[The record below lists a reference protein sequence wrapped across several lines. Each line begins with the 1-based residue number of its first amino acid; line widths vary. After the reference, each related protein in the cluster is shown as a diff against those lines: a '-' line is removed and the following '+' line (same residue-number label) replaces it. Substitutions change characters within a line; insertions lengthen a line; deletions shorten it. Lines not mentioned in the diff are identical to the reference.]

1 MTRSPDAGSGGNSSG
16 AADWGRKNPDINE
29 TAGLSVHGFPMKG
42 MPMTDIDWPRRA
54 GLSGALDEAAIVAI
68 TDRAGQILYCNQK
81 FADVSGYSREELVGQ
96 NHRLVNS
103 GHHPR
108 AFFQAL
114 YRTIASGGVWRGTIQ
129 NRNKNGEM
137 YWVDT
142 TIVPNLGEDGRPETY
157 TAIRFEVSDHVRA
170 LKALEIA
177 QEETRR
183 AAQVR
188 DRFFANISH
197 EVRTPLNA
205 VLGLASALAHTTLTE
220 RQTQMLSLITGAGDS
235 LRRVLDDMLDLSKMQ
250 AGQFRLVPAPFD
262 LRADMAAVVEMR
274 AATAEERDVTL
285 SVSFS
290 EAAKGRV
297 LGDGVRITQIVSNLV
312 SNAVKFTPQGAVD
325 VRVDLTSGA
334 EGERL
339 RIEVQDTGI
348 GFDPETAQRLFN
360 PFVQADDTI
369 SREFGGTGLGLSI
382 CRSLAELMGG
392 EISARSAP
400 GEGSLFTVVLPIQ
413 RLGAAADAAPDAGAE
428 ATAGALRV
436 LVVEDNPANQM
447 VVRCLLEPLGFEI
460 VTADDGR
467 QGVDQFMRERYDMI
481 LMDMQM
487 PVMDGLTAI
496 GLIRAHEAAQRLAR
510 TPIVM
515 LTANT
520 TDTHQQR
527 AMQAGADALVAKPVT
542 LEILLDGLNQGMAA
556 AEAWHGEARAAA

>member
-1 MTRSPDAGSGGNSSG
+1 
-16 AADWGRKNPDINE
+16 
-29 TAGLSVHGFPMKG
+29 
-42 MPMTDIDWPRRA
+42 MTDIDWPRRA

-68 TDRAGQILYCNQK
+68 TDRTGQILYCNQK
-81 FADVSGYSREELVGQ
+81 FVDVSGYSRAELIGQ

-108 AFFQAL
+108 AFFQTL
-114 YRTIASGGVWRGTIQ
+114 YRAIAAGEVWRGTIQ
-129 NRNKNGEM
+129 NRNKNGRL

-142 TIVPNLGEDGRPETY
+142 TIVPNLDEDGRPETY

-177 QEETRR
+177 QDEARR

-220 RQTQMLSLITGAGDS
+220 RQAQMLSLITGAGDA

-250 AGQFRLVPAPFD
+250 AGQFRLAPAPFD
-262 LRADMAAVVEMR
+262 LRADIAAVVEMR
-274 AATAEERDVTL
+274 MATAEQGDVAL
-285 SVSFS
+285 SVAFS
-290 EAAKGRV
+290 ETADGRV
-297 LGDGVRITQIVSNLV
+297 TGDGVRITQIVSNLV
-312 SNAVKFTPQGAVD
+312 SNAVKFTPTGRIE
-325 VRVDLTSGA
+325 VRVDLIDGDD
-334 EGERL
+334 GDRL
-339 RIEVQDTGI
+339 WIEVQDTGI
-348 GFDPETAQRLFN
+348 GFDPEAGARLFN

-392 EISARSAP
+392 EISARSTP
-400 GEGSLFTVVLPIQ
+400 GEGSVFTVILPIE
-413 RLGAAADAAPDAGAE
+413 RLEKALDVADDDSGAQVAE
-428 ATAGALRV
+428 RSLRI
-436 LVVEDNPANQM
+436 LLVEDNAANQM
-447 VVRCLLEPLGFEI
+447 VVRCLLEPIGFDI
-460 VTADDGR
+460 VTADNG
-467 QGVDQFMRERYDMI
+467 QEGVDQFERGGFDMI

-496 GLIRAHEAAQRLAR
+496 SLIRKSEAQRRLAR

-520 TDTHQQR
+520 TDAHHER
-527 AMQAGADALVAKPVT
+527 AREAGADALVAKPVT
-542 LEILLDGLNQGMAA
+542 LEILMEGLKQGMSA
-556 AEAWHGEARAAA
+556 AELCLQTEIAA

>member
-1 MTRSPDAGSGGNSSG
+1 
-16 AADWGRKNPDINE
+16 
-29 TAGLSVHGFPMKG
+29 
-42 MPMTDIDWPRRA
+42 MTDIDWPRRA

-81 FADVSGYSREELVGQ
+81 FADVSGYSCDELVGQ

-108 AFFQAL
+108 EFFKDL
-114 YRTIASGGVWRGTIQ
+114 YRTISGGAVWRGTIQ
-129 NRNKNGEM
+129 NRNKNGEL

-142 TIVPNLGEDGRPETY
+142 TIVPNPGVDGRPETY

-177 QEETRR
+177 QDEARR

-220 RQTQMLSLITGAGDS
+220 RQTQMLSLITGAGDA

-250 AGQFRLVPAPFD
+250 AGEFRLAPAPFD
-262 LRADMAAVVEMR
+262 LRADIAAVVEMR
-274 AATAEERDVTL
+274 TATAEQADVALAIT
-285 SVSFS
+285 FS
-290 EAAKGRV
+290 DAARGRV
-297 LGDGVRITQIVSNLV
+297 MGDGVRITQIVSNLV
-312 SNAVKFTPQGAVD
+312 SNAVKFTPAGTVE
-325 VRVDLTSGA
+325 VRVDLASDRG
-334 EGERL
+334 GDRL
-339 RIEVQDTGI
+339 RIEVEDTGI
-348 GFDPETAQRLFN
+348 GFDPEAAARLFK

-392 EISARSAP
+392 EISARSTP
-400 GEGSLFTVVLPIQ
+400 GVGSLFTVVLPIEKLDEASEAHGADVGEEIGAQ
-413 RLGAAADAAPDAGAE
+413 RIL
-428 ATAGALRV
+428 L
-436 LVVEDNPANQM
+436 VEDNPANQM
-447 VVRCLLEPLGFEI
+447 VVRCLLEPLGFE
-460 VTADDGR
+460 VVAADNGR
-467 QGVDQFMRERYDMI
+467 EGVDRFQGGRFDMI

-496 GLIRAHEAAQRLAR
+496 GLIRAHEAIHCQDR
-510 TPIVM
+510 TPLVM

-520 TDTHQQR
+520 TEAHHRR
-527 AMQAGADALVAKPVT
+527 AMLAGADALVAKPVT
-542 LEILLDGLNQGMAA
+542 LEILLEGLDRGLTA
-556 AEAWHGEARAAA
+556 AENWRLAARAA

>member
-1 MTRSPDAGSGGNSSG
+1 MSGHGS
-16 AADWGRKNPDINE
+16 
-29 TAGLSVHGFPMKG
+29 LSKG
-42 MPMTDIDWPRRA
+42 MHMTDIDWPRRA
-54 GLSGALDEAAIVAI
+54 GLSSALDEAAIVAI

-81 FADVSGYSREELVGQ
+81 FVDVSGYSRDELVGQ

-108 AFFQAL
+108 EYFQTL
-114 YRTIASGGVWRGTIQ
+114 YRTIASGAVWRGTIQ
-129 NRNKNGEM
+129 NRNKNGQI

-142 TIVPNLGEDGRPETY
+142 TIAPNLGEDGRPETY

-177 QEETRR
+177 QEEARR

-188 DRFFANISH
+188 DRFFANVSH

-205 VLGLASALAHTTLTE
+205 VLGLASALAHTSLTD
-220 RQTQMLSLITGAGDS
+220 RQTQMLALITGAGDA

-250 AGQFRLVPAPFD
+250 AGQFRLAPAPFD
-262 LRADMAAVVEMR
+262 LRADIAAVVEMR
-274 AATAEERDVTL
+274 LATAEQRDVAL
-285 SVSFS
+285 SVRFS
-290 EAAKGRV
+290 DAASGQV

-312 SNAVKFTPQGAVD
+312 SNAVKFTPVGSVD
-325 VRVDLTSGA
+325 VRVDLTSGSD
-334 EGERL
+334 GERL
-339 RIEVQDTGI
+339 HIEVQDTGI
-348 GFDPETAQRLFN
+348 GFDSEAAERLFN

-392 EISARSAP
+392 EIFARSAP

-413 RLGAAADAAPDAGAE
+413 RLDEAIYAAADDSADVA
-428 ATAGALRV
+428 AGALRI

-467 QGVDQFMRERYDMI
+467 QGVDQFLVGGFDMI

-487 PVMDGLTAI
+487 PVMDGLTGI
-496 GLIRAHEAAQRLAR
+496 SLIRAHETTHRMAR

-520 TDTHQQR
+520 TDAHQQR

-542 LEILLDGLNQGMAA
+542 LEILLDGLNQGMAVVD
-556 AEAWHGEARAAA
+556 ARDDKACAAA

>member
-1 MTRSPDAGSGGNSSG
+1 
-16 AADWGRKNPDINE
+16 
-29 TAGLSVHGFPMKG
+29 
-42 MPMTDIDWPRRA
+42 MTDIDWPRRA
-54 GLSGALDEAAIVAI
+54 GLSGTLDEAAIVAI
-68 TDRAGQILYCNQK
+68 TDRAGRILYCNQK
-81 FADVSGYSREELVGQ
+81 FADVSGYSRAELVGQ

-108 AFFQAL
+108 AFFQTL
-114 YRTIASGGVWRGTIQ
+114 YRTIASGAVWRGTIQ
-129 NRNKNGEM
+129 NRNKNGDL

-177 QEETRR
+177 QEEARR

-205 VLGLASALAHTTLTE
+205 VLGLASALSHTGLTE
-220 RQTQMLSLITGAGDS
+220 RQTQMLTLITGAGDA

-250 AGQFRLVPAPFD
+250 AGQFRLAPAPFD
-262 LRADMAAVVEMR
+262 LRADIRAAVEMH
-274 AATAEERDVTL
+274 AATADERGLAL
-285 SVSFS
+285 SVGFS
-290 EAAKGRV
+290 EAAVGRV

-312 SNAVKFTPQGAVD
+312 SNAVKFTSTGSVE
-325 VRVDLTSGA
+325 VRVDLVSGPDA
-334 EGERL
+334 DCL

-348 GFDPETAQRLFN
+348 GFAPETAARLFN

-382 CRSLAELMGG
+382 CKSLTELMGG
-392 EISARSAP
+392 RITARSAP
-400 GEGSLFTVVLPIQ
+400 EEGSLFTVALPVQ
-413 RLGAAADAAPDAGAE
+413 RLETTPTAAAAVGRPGAAAE
-428 ATAGALRV
+428 ASRIL
-436 LVVEDNPANQM
+436 LVEDNAANQM
-447 VVRCLLEPLGFEI
+447 VVRCLLEPMGFQI
-460 VTADDGR
+460 VIADNGQEGVGR
-467 QGVDQFMRERYDMI
+467 FEEGGFDLI

-496 GLIRAHEAAQRLAR
+496 SRIRTREAERGLAR

-520 TDTHQQR
+520 TSAHQER
-527 AMQAGADALVAKPVT
+527 AMLAGADALVAKPVT
-542 LEILLDGLNQGMAA
+542 LEILLDGVRQGLAAVESCPQRTAA
-556 AEAWHGEARAAA
+556 A

>member
-1 MTRSPDAGSGGNSSG
+1 MTSRCKG
-16 AADWGRKNPDINE
+16 I
-29 TAGLSVHGFPMKG
+29 PMI
-42 MPMTDIDWPRRA
+42 DIDWPRRA

-81 FADVSGYSREELVGQ
+81 FADVSGYSCAELIGQ

-108 AFFQAL
+108 EFFQTL

-177 QEETRR
+177 QQETRR

-205 VLGLASALAHTTLTE
+205 VLGLASALAHTSLTD
-220 RQTQMLSLITGAGDS
+220 RQAQMLSLITGAGDA

-250 AGQFRLVPAPFD
+250 AGEFRLAPAPFD
-262 LRADMAAVVEMR
+262 LRADIAAVVEMR
-274 AATAEERDVTL
+274 AATAEERDVAL
-285 SVSFS
+285 SVAFS
-290 EAAKGRV
+290 DAATGR
-297 LGDGVRITQIVSNLV
+297 LMGDGVRISQIVSNLV
-312 SNAVKFTPQGAVD
+312 SNAVKFTPVGAVD
-325 VRVDLTSGA
+325 VRVDLTSGID
-334 EGERL
+334 GDRL
-339 RIEVQDTGI
+339 HIEVQDTGI
-348 GFDPETAQRLFN
+348 GFDSEAAERLFN

-400 GEGSLFTVVLPIQ
+400 GEGSLFTVILPVE
-413 RLGAAADAAPDAGAE
+413 RLEDEAGGDLDVACEGAGQ
-428 ATAGALRV
+428 ALRI
-436 LVVEDNPANQM
+436 LLVEDNAANQM

-460 VTADDGR
+460 VVADNGR
-467 QGVDQFMRERYDMI
+467 EGVEQFEAGAFDMI

-496 GLIRAHEAAQRLAR
+496 GVIRAQEAERRLAR

-520 TDTHQQR
+520 TDVHHQR
-527 AMQAGADALVAKPVT
+527 AMTAGADALVAKPVT
-542 LEILLDGLNQGMAA
+542 LEILLNGLDQGATA
-556 AEAWHGEARAAA
+556 AEAWTSEACAA

>member
-1 MTRSPDAGSGGNSSG
+1 
-16 AADWGRKNPDINE
+16 
-29 TAGLSVHGFPMKG
+29 
-42 MPMTDIDWPRRA
+42 MTDIDWPRRA

-81 FADVSGYSREELVGQ
+81 FVDVSGYSRDELVGQ

-108 AFFQAL
+108 AFFQDL

-129 NRNKNGEM
+129 NRNKNGEL

-142 TIVPNLGEDGRPETY
+142 TIVPNPGEDGRPETY

-170 LKALEIA
+170 LKALEVA

-205 VLGLASALAHTTLTE
+205 VLGLASALAHTALTE

-250 AGQFRLVPAPFD
+250 AGQFCLAPAPFD
-262 LRADMAAVVEMR
+262 LRADIAAVVEMR
-274 AATAEERDVTL
+274 AATAEQRDVAL
-285 SVSFS
+285 SVRFS
-290 EAAKGRV
+290 EAAHGRV
-297 LGDGVRITQIVSNLV
+297 LGDGGRITQIVSNLV
-312 SNAVKFTPQGAVD
+312 SNAVKFTPKGAVE
-325 VRVDLTSGA
+325 VRVDLTCGD

-339 RIEVQDTGI
+339 WIEVQDTGI
-348 GFDPETAQRLFN
+348 GFDSEAAERLFT

-392 EISARSAP
+392 DISARSEP
-400 GEGSLFTVVLPIQ
+400 GKGSLFKVVLPIQ
-413 RLGAAADAAPDAGAE
+413 RLEEALDTADSDSVDTE
-428 ATAGALRV
+428 TRALSI

-467 QGVDQFMRERYDMI
+467 QGADRFLGGDFDMI

-496 GLIRAHEAAQRLAR
+496 SLIRAQEAAHRLGR

-520 TDTHQQR
+520 TEVHHQR
-527 AMQAGADALVAKPVT
+527 AMHAGADALVAKPVT
-542 LEILLDGLNQGMAA
+542 LEILLNGLDQGMAA
-556 AEAWHGEARAAA
+556 AAAWHGDAFAAARSGRREPAAARDVG

>member
-1 MTRSPDAGSGGNSSG
+1 
-16 AADWGRKNPDINE
+16 
-29 TAGLSVHGFPMKG
+29 
-42 MPMTDIDWPRRA
+42 MTDIDWPRRA

-81 FADVSGYSREELVGQ
+81 FADVSGYSRDELVGQ

-108 AFFQAL
+108 AFFQTL

-129 NRNKNGEM
+129 NRNKNGEL

-142 TIVPNLGEDGRPETY
+142 TIVPNLDEDGRPETY

-177 QEETRR
+177 QEEARR

-205 VLGLASALAHTTLTE
+205 VLGLASALAHTSLTE
-220 RQTQMLSLITGAGDS
+220 RQTQMLSLISGAGDS

-250 AGQFRLVPAPFD
+250 AGQFRLAPAPFD
-262 LRADMAAVVEMR
+262 LRADIAAVVEMR
-274 AATAEERDVTL
+274 ASTAEERDVAL
-285 SVSFS
+285 SVRFS
-290 EAAKGRV
+290 ETAKGRV

-312 SNAVKFTPQGAVD
+312 SNAVKFTSAGRVE
-325 VRVDLTSGA
+325 VRVDLTSG
-334 EGERL
+334 GGGDRL

-348 GFDPETAQRLFN
+348 GFDAETAERLFN

-400 GEGSLFTVVLPIQ
+400 GEGSLFTVIVPIE
-413 RLGAAADAAPDAGAE
+413 RLDEPVAVDDSVEVAAGS
-428 ATAGALRV
+428 LKI
-436 LVVEDNPANQM
+436 LLVEDNPANQM
-447 VVRCLLEPLGFEI
+447 VVRCLLEPLGFQI
-460 VTADDGR
+460 AIADDGR
-467 QGVDQFMRERYDMI
+467 QGVDQFLSGGFDMI

-496 GLIRAHEAAQRLAR
+496 AMIRAHEAKHQLER

-520 TDTHQQR
+520 TEAHHQR

-542 LEILLDGLNQGMAA
+542 LEILLDGLNQGVAG
-556 AEAWHGEARAAA
+556 AEAWHVEARAA

>member
-1 MTRSPDAGSGGNSSG
+1 
-16 AADWGRKNPDINE
+16 
-29 TAGLSVHGFPMKG
+29 
-42 MPMTDIDWPRRA
+42 MTDIDWPRRA

-68 TDRAGQILYCNQK
+68 TDRAGEILYCNQK
-81 FADVSGYSREELVGQ
+81 FADVSGYNCAELVGQ

-108 AFFQAL
+108 AFFQNL
-114 YRTIASGGVWRGTIQ
+114 YRTIAGGAVWRGTIQ

-157 TAIRFEVSDHVRA
+157 TAIRFEVSDHIRA
-170 LKALEIA
+170 LKALEVA
-177 QEETRR
+177 QEEARR
-183 AAQVR
+183 AAQAR

-205 VLGLASALAHTTLTE
+205 VLGLASALAHTSLTN
-220 RQTQMLSLITGAGDS
+220 RQAQMLSLITGAGDS

-250 AGQFRLVPAPFD
+250 AGQFRLTPAPFD
-262 LRADMAAVVEMR
+262 LRADIAAVVEMR
-274 AATAEERDVTL
+274 TATAEPRDVTL
-285 SVSFS
+285 SVAFS
-290 EAAKGRV
+290 EAASGRV

-312 SNAVKFTPQGAVD
+312 SNAVKFTPTGTVE
-325 VRVDLTSGA
+325 VRVDLTTDGA
-334 EGERL
+334 GDQL

-348 GFDPETAQRLFN
+348 GFDPETAARLFH

-392 EISARSAP
+392 RITAASTP
-400 GEGSLFTVVLPIQ
+400 GEGSLFTVVLPIE
-413 RLGAAADAAPDAGAE
+413 RLSETVDGTEEGDGGLAAE
-428 ATAGALRV
+428 ASQIL
-436 LVVEDNPANQM
+436 LVEDNFANQM
-447 VVRCLLEPLGFEI
+447 VVRCLLEPLGFGI
-460 VTADDGR
+460 VTADNGR
-467 QGVDQFMRERYDMI
+467 EGVDRFLGGDFSLI

-487 PVMDGLTAI
+487 PVMDGLSAI
-496 GLIRAHEAAQRLAR
+496 AEIRAHEVQQGRRR

-520 TDTHQQR
+520 TDAHHER
-527 AMQAGADALVAKPVT
+527 AMRAGADALVAKPVT
-542 LEILLDGLNQGMAA
+542 LEILLAGLRHGAAA
-556 AEAWHGEARAAA
+556 AEAWSRTEIAA

>member
-1 MTRSPDAGSGGNSSG
+1 
-16 AADWGRKNPDINE
+16 
-29 TAGLSVHGFPMKG
+29 
-42 MPMTDIDWPRRA
+42 MTDIDWPRRA

-68 TDRAGQILYCNQK
+68 TDRAGQILYCNKK
-81 FADVSGYSREELVGQ
+81 FADVSGYSCAELVGQ

-108 AFFQAL
+108 EFFQTL
-114 YRTIASGGVWRGTIQ
+114 YRTIASGQVWRGTIQ
-129 NRNKNGEM
+129 NRNKNGQI

-142 TIVPNLGEDGRPETY
+142 TIVPNLDENGRPETY
-157 TAIRFEVSDHVRA
+157 TAIRFEVSDHIRA

-177 QEETRR
+177 QAEARR
-183 AAQVR
+183 SAQVR

-205 VLGLASALAHTTLTE
+205 VLGLASALAHTSLTE
-220 RQTQMLSLITGAGDS
+220 RQTQMLSLITGAGDA

-250 AGQFRLVPAPFD
+250 AGQFRLAPAPFD
-262 LRADMAAVVEMR
+262 LRADIAAVVEMR
-274 AATAEERDVTL
+274 RATADQRDVAL
-285 SVSFS
+285 SVTFS
-290 EAAKGRV
+290 EAATGRV

-312 SNAVKFTPQGAVD
+312 SNAVKFTPAGAVD
-325 VRVDLTSGA
+325 VRVDLMSSA

-348 GFDPETAQRLFN
+348 GFDSEAAERLFN

-392 EISARSAP
+392 EISARSSP

-413 RLGAAADAAPDAGAE
+413 RLDDGAHAAADDSADVA
-428 ATAGALRV
+428 AGALRI
-436 LVVEDNPANQM
+436 LLVEDNPANQM

-460 VTADDGR
+460 ATADDGR
-467 QGVDQFMRERYDMI
+467 QGVDQFLIGGFDLI

-487 PVMDGLTAI
+487 QVMDGLTAI
-496 GLIRAHEAAQRLAR
+496 GLIRAHERREELRR

-520 TDTHQQR
+520 TDAHHHK
-527 AMQAGADALVAKPVT
+527 AMLAGADVLVAKPVT
-542 LEILLDGLNQGMAA
+542 LEILLDGLHQGMAGA
-556 AEAWHGEARAAA
+556 GQVEARVA

>member
-1 MTRSPDAGSGGNSSG
+1 MT
-16 AADWGRKNPDINE
+16 E
-29 TAGLSVHGFPMKG
+29 
-42 MPMTDIDWPRRA
+42 IDWPRRA
-54 GLSGALDEAAIVAI
+54 GLSVALDEAAIVAI

-81 FADVSGYSREELVGQ
+81 FAEVSGYSYAELVGQ

-108 AFFQAL
+108 AFFQSL
-114 YRTIASGGVWRGTIQ
+114 YRTIASGAVWRGTIQ
-129 NRNKNGEM
+129 NRKKNGDI

-142 TIVPNLGEDGRPETY
+142 TIVPNLDADGRPETY
-157 TAIRFEVSDHVRA
+157 TAIRFEVSDHVWA

-205 VLGLASALAHTTLTE
+205 VLGLASALAHTSLTD

-250 AGQFRLVPAPFD
+250 AGQFRLAPAPFD
-262 LRADMAAVVEMR
+262 LRADIAAVVEMR
-274 AATAEERDVTL
+274 RATAEARDVAL
-285 SVSFS
+285 SAVFS
-290 EAAKGRV
+290 DAAQGRV
-297 LGDGVRITQIVSNLV
+297 LGDGVRISQIVSNLV
-312 SNAVKFTPQGAVD
+312 SNAVKFTPAGTVE
-325 VRVDLTSGA
+325 VRVDVTAGA
-334 EGERL
+334 DGDRL

-348 GFDPETAQRLFN
+348 GFDSEAAERLFN

-400 GEGSLFTVVLPIQ
+400 GKGSLFTVVLPIQ
-413 RLGAAADAAPDAGAE
+413 RLSAHSDAPADPGVEVGAGP
-428 ATAGALRV
+428 LKI
-436 LVVEDNPANQM
+436 LLVEDNQANQM
-447 VVRCLLEPLGFEI
+447 VVRCLLEPLGFDI

-467 QGVDQFMRERYDMI
+467 QGLDHFLTGGFDMI

-496 GLIRAHEAAQRLAR
+496 DLIRAHEAAHHAPR
-510 TPIVM
+510 TPIIM

-520 TDTHQQR
+520 TEVHHQR
-527 AMQAGADALVAKPVT
+527 AMTAGADALVAKPVT
-542 LEILLDGLNQGMAA
+542 LEILLRGLEQGMAA
-556 AEAWHGEARAAA
+556 AEAWAQDARAA

>member
-1 MTRSPDAGSGGNSSG
+1 
-16 AADWGRKNPDINE
+16 
-29 TAGLSVHGFPMKG
+29 
-42 MPMTDIDWPRRA
+42 MTDIDWPRRA

-81 FADVSGYSREELVGQ
+81 FVDVSGYSRDELVGQ

-108 AFFQAL
+108 EFFQAL
-114 YRTIASGGVWRGTIQ
+114 YRTIASGSVWRGTIQ

-183 AAQVR
+183 AGQVR

-205 VLGLASALAHTTLTE
+205 VLGLASALAHTSLTD
-220 RQTQMLSLITGAGDS
+220 RQTQMLSLITGAGDA

-250 AGQFRLVPAPFD
+250 AGQFRLAPAPFD
-262 LRADMAAVVEMR
+262 LRADIAAVVEMR
-274 AATAEERDVTL
+274 TATAEARDVAL
-285 SVSFS
+285 SVAFS
-290 EAAKGRV
+290 DAASGRV

-312 SNAVKFTPQGAVD
+312 SNAVKFTPIGSVEVQ
-325 VRVDLTSGA
+325 VDLTSGDD
-334 EGERL
+334 GDRL

-348 GFDPETAQRLFN
+348 GFDTETAERLFQ

-369 SREFGGTGLGLSI
+369 SREYGGTGLGLSI

-392 EISARSAP
+392 QISARSAP
-400 GEGSLFTVVLPIQ
+400 GEGSRFTVVLPIQ
-413 RLGAAADAAPDAGAE
+413 RLPELSEAGGDASAHAAAGP
-428 ATAGALRV
+428 LRV
-436 LVVEDNPANQM
+436 LLVEDNPANQM

-467 QGVDQFMRERYDMI
+467 QGVDRFLDSGFDMI

-496 GLIRAHEAAQRLAR
+496 GLIRAHEATHRLQR
-510 TPIVM
+510 TPVVM

-520 TDTHQQR
+520 TDVHQQR
-527 AMQAGADALVAKPVT
+527 AMTAGADALVAKPVT
-542 LEILLDGLNQGMAA
+542 LEILLGGLELGASA
-556 AEAWHGEARAAA
+556 AEAWVQQACAA

>member
-1 MTRSPDAGSGGNSSG
+1 
-16 AADWGRKNPDINE
+16 
-29 TAGLSVHGFPMKG
+29 
-42 MPMTDIDWPRRA
+42 MTDIDWPRRA

-68 TDRAGQILYCNQK
+68 TDRAGEILYCNQK
-81 FADVSGYSREELVGQ
+81 FADVSGYSCDELIGQ

-108 AFFQAL
+108 AFFQNL
-114 YRTIASGGVWRGTIQ
+114 YRTIASGSVWRGTIQ

-142 TIVPNLGEDGRPETY
+142 TIVPNRGADGRPETY

-170 LKALEIA
+170 LKALEVA
-177 QEETRR
+177 QEEARC
-183 AAQVR
+183 AAQAR

-205 VLGLASALAHTTLTE
+205 VLGLASALAHTSLTD

-250 AGQFRLVPAPFD
+250 AGQFRLTPAPFD
-262 LRADMAAVVEMR
+262 LRADIAAVVEMR
-274 AATAEERDVTL
+274 TATAEPRDVTL
-285 SVSFS
+285 SVAFS
-290 EAAKGRV
+290 EAASGRV
-297 LGDGVRITQIVSNLV
+297 LGDGVRVTQIVSNLV
-312 SNAVKFTPQGAVD
+312 SNAVKFTPVGTVE
-325 VRVDLTSGA
+325 VRVDLTTDGA
-334 EGERL
+334 GDQL

-348 GFDPETAQRLFN
+348 GFDPETAARLFH

-392 EISARSAP
+392 RITAASTP
-400 GEGSLFTVVLPIQ
+400 GEGSLFTVVLPIE
-413 RLGAAADAAPDAGAE
+413 RLSEAVDGTEEEDGGLAAE
-428 ATAGALRV
+428 ASQIL
-436 LVVEDNPANQM
+436 LVEDNFANQM
-447 VVRCLLEPLGFEI
+447 VVRCLLEPLGYGI
-460 VTADDGR
+460 VTADNGR
-467 QGVDQFMRERYDMI
+467 EGVDRFLGGDFSLI

-487 PVMDGLTAI
+487 PVMDGLSAI
-496 GLIRAHEAAQRLAR
+496 AEIRAHEVRRGRRR

-520 TDTHQQR
+520 TDVHHERT
-527 AMQAGADALVAKPVT
+527 MTAGADALVAKPVT
-542 LEILLDGLNQGMAA
+542 LDILLDGLRQGAAA
-556 AEAWHGEARAAA
+556 AEARSRVEIAA